1 MRKSKS
7 RKTRKAAAA
16 SSPRR
21 KAKLTRPLATLALDL
36 NEKVAPPPADLV
48 SFLRKQ
54 IPAALGYTR
63 PELLA
68 TLKNKLADVNKL
80 KATNVVIFPSSLQ
93 ALLTIFNFLFQEGEE
108 ILLLT
113 PTFSFYA
120 DYEHLDKF
128 RLRKL
133 PWPSGK
139 NPGQE
144 IIKELHGNT
153 KAIYISNPSNPL
165 GQLLSRKEI
174 ETIVAFAS
182 RRRILVL
189 LDEAYFE
196 FAGLNSSSLLKK
208 YSNLIIIRTFSK
220 AQGLAG
226 LRIAYLLADTVL
238 AYELEA
244 LRGPAYAVSQPGVLA
259 AQWSLDNPSASERYV
274 RDIIKIREDFCRF
287 CQRNKIPFLPS
298 RASFVAIKV
307 KDSAVATKYLAE
319 DGILVKNLTNHPDG
333 AEMTRN
339 WLRIAMPP
347 RNELRRLEQ
356 ALLKLVKQADLG
368 SKISP
373 HGLG

>member
-1 MRKSKS
+1 MG
-7 RKTRKAAAA
+7 KTRQAGAA
-16 SSPRR
+16 STPRR
-21 KAKLTRPLATLALDL
+21 KTKVTKPLATLTLDL
-36 NEKVAPPPADLV
+36 NEKVALPPADLLTY
-48 SFLRKQ
+48 LRKQ
-54 IPAALGYTR
+54 LPESLAYTR
-63 PELLA
+63 PELLT
-68 TLKNKLADVNKL
+68 TLKSKLAGTNKL

-174 ETIVAFAS
+174 EIIVAFAS

-196 FAGLNSSSLLKK
+196 FAGGSAASLLKK

-244 LRGPAYAVSQPGVLA
+244 LRGPSYAVSHPGVLA
-259 AQWSLDNPSASERYV
+259 ALWSLDNPNASERYV
-274 RDIIKIREDFCRF
+274 REIIKTREDFCRF
-287 CQRNKIPFLPS
+287 CQQNKIPFLPS

-307 KDSAVATKYLAE
+307 KDSTVATKYLAE
-319 DGILVKNLTNHPDG
+319 DGILVKDLNNYPDG
-333 AEMTRN
+333 GEMTKN

-356 ALLKLVKQADLG
+356 ALLKLVKQV
-368 SKISP
+368 I
-373 HGLG
+373 